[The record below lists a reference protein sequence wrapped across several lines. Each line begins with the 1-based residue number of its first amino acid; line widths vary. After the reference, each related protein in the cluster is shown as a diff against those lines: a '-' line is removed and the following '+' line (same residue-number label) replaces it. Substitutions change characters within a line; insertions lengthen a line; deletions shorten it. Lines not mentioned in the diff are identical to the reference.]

1 MNPYDFT
8 LKVFSLPILATGAL
22 CAFAWP
28 AAAAQPA
35 NSAFGIDT
43 RFETKGMATHLGPI
57 GFVSHSNNGAYDKTV
72 HVGSVNE
79 TAPIVAQPVAPTIFI
94 NASGINSEV
103 KSSSIEVDS
112 ETTQASTSIDRTALM
127 LNLNPLPPGSV
138 AVPQPYLQVLG
149 SGISSQANFN
159 TVFPSL
165 TSATGSSSVR
175 SLKITG
181 SLVGTSPLTYSGSA
195 PPNTVIYD
203 SPTVTIT
210 LNKQIKE
217 EVISCTVPGGCVT
230 KVYAIT
236 VDAVDISLNKADVD
250 GYKVSGD
257 IVVGESQAQ

>member
-1 MNPYDFT
+1 MKRHIFALGLVPPSILTMFA
-8 LKVFSLPILATGAL
+8 LVLPV
-22 CAFAWP
+22 
-28 AAAAQPA
+28 AAQTTNSA

-57 GFVSHSNNGAYDKTV
+57 GFVSHNNSGAYDKSV

-79 TAPIVAQPVAPTIFI
+79 NAPIVAQPVAPTIFI

-103 KSSSIEVDS
+103 KSSGIGVDS
-112 ETTQASTSIDRTALM
+112 ETTQASASVDRAALM
-127 LNLNPLPPGSV
+127 PNLNPLPPSGLPF
-138 AVPQPYLQVLG
+138 PQPYLQVQS
-149 SGISSQANFN
+149 SGVSSQANFN
-159 TVFPSL
+159 TVFPSF

-175 SLKITG
+175 SLKIIG

-217 EVISCTVPGGCVT
+217 EVITCTLPGGCVT

-250 GYKVSGD
+250 GYKITGD
-257 IVVGESQAQ
+257 IVLGESQAR

>member
-1 MNPYDFT
+1 MRRH
-8 LKVFSLPILATGAL
+8 VFALRLVPPSILAICAL
-22 CAFAWP
+22 ALP
-28 AAAAQPA
+28 AAAQTANSA

-43 RFETKGMATHLGPI
+43 KFETKGMATRLGPI
-57 GFVSHSNNGAYDKTV
+57 GFVSHNNNGAYDKTV

-79 TAPIVAQPVAPTIFI
+79 TAPIVAQPVPPTIFI

-103 KSSSIEVDS
+103 KSSGIGVDS
-112 ETTQASTSIDRTALM
+112 ETTQASTSVDRASLM
-127 LNLNPLPPGSV
+127 LNLNPPPPGSV
-138 AVPQPYLQVLG
+138 PVPQPYLQVQS

-159 TVFPSL
+159 TVFPNF
-165 TSATGSSSVR
+165 TSASGSSSVR
-175 SLKITG
+175 SLKIIG
-181 SLVGTSPLTYSGSA
+181 SLVGTTPLTYSGSA

-210 LNKQIKE
+210 LNKQIEE
-217 EVISCTVPGGCVT
+217 EVISCTEPGGCVT

-257 IVVGESQAQ
+257 IVLGESQAQ